1 MKNKLLVLSA
11 FMGSLLL
18 ASCTSN
24 NSSNSDT
31 TIKEDDKVDEDTSK
45 DEDETTDEDDSKDDD
60 TSTDED
66 EDSDTEISYDS
77 STYEVK
83 DTNGNTITSGS
94 AKVSFTSGKQT
105 TTKTISAKY
114 LIDGVDVT
122 ISKGTYISESSSSDQ
137 VVFLVING
145 GKLTIKG
152 SSSSYVNI
160 VKSGSAASNGQ
171 VSDDYN
177 FYGINSS
184 IVVAG
189 SSSSASISYLT
200 MSSSSN
206 GSNAIVSTSG
216 ASVTISNSIINT
228 SGNAGSRGLHAT
240 YDGNIEA
247 SNVKITTNGASCAT
261 IATDRGGGTINA
273 SNMELYTNGKGSP
286 LIYSTGSITIKN
298 STGYASTSQMVVVE
312 GGSSAFIY
320 SSEFK
325 AKGDGNRSGTSESS
339 SSSHTVDKGGIFIYQ
354 SMSGDSSDGTDYF
367 KAYDSSFTLLNEDTP
382 MFYVTNI
389 TAEITLS
396 NNTFTLASSSDYF
409 LKLEETSAWG
419 NKGSNGGKVKL
430 SLTNQDIDDYKAF
443 IGTSS
448 SSLSVTATDNSNTN
462 ITKETGTW

>member
-1 MKNKLLVLSA
+1 MKNKLLILTA
-11 FMGSLLL
+11 FIGSLML
-18 ASCTSN
+18 ASCSLSN
-24 NSSNSDT
+24 NNSNNSDT
-31 TIKEDDKVDEDTSK
+31 TIKDDDTSKDDSSSEDEDTS
-45 DEDETTDEDDSKDDD
+45 DTDEK
-60 TSTDED
+60 
-66 EDSDTEISYDS
+66 EDSNTEVTYDS

-83 DTNGNTITSGS
+83 DTSGNTISSGS
-94 AKVSFTSGKQT
+94 AKVSFTYGRET
-105 TTKTISAKY
+105 TTKTINAKY
-114 LIDGVDVT
+114 LIDGVEVT
-122 ISKGTYISESSSSDQ
+122 ISKGTYESASSSSDQ

-145 GKLTIKG
+145 GSLTIQG

-160 VKSGSAASNGQ
+160 VKSGSAASSGQ

-189 SSSSASISYLT
+189 SSSSATISYLN

-206 GSNAIVSTSG
+206 GSNAIVATDS
-216 ASVTISNSIINT
+216 ASVTISNSVITT

-240 YDGNIEA
+240 YNGNIEA
-247 SNVKITTNGASCAT
+247 NKVKITTSGASCAS
-261 IATDRGGGTINA
+261 IATDRGGGSITA

-286 LIYSTGSITIKN
+286 LIYSTGSITVK
-298 STGYASTSQMVVVE
+298 SSSGLASTSQMVVVE

-320 SSEFK
+320 SSSFSC
-325 AKGDGNRSGTSESS
+325 KGDGNRTGTSESD
-339 SSSHTVDKGGIFIYQ
+339 SSSHTIDKGGIFIYQ
-354 SMSGDSSDGTDYF
+354 SMSGDSEEGTDYF
-367 KAYDSSFTLLNEDTP
+367 KAYDSSFTLLNSDTP

-396 NNTFTLASSSDYF
+396 NNTFTLADTSDYF

-430 SLTNQDIDDYKAF
+430 SLTNQDISSYKAF

-448 SSLSVTATDNSNTN
+448 SSLNVSATDNSNTG
-462 ITKETGTW
+462 ISKETGSW